1 MTFAGNTGQ
10 SGITGIAW
18 NTNHKTT
25 KQPNHKNMK
34 NFKLKRRAHGK
45 QIYQG
50 LLVVISTLIIVY
62 FMPRSE
68 SVDFVYEINKPWLYK
83 QVIAP
88 FSFPIYKSDSLM
100 RHEQDSIKHAFIP
113 YYKMNETVKIKMK
126 KRLASHK
133 QQEWSGP
140 NSMLYIQYINS
151 KVDSIYNQGII
162 ATEEYDELMSNG
174 KHAIRVV
181 EGRNARIKEVQSLF
195 TPRTAYEFLMEVD
208 TSRFSR
214 LVMQHFNLTD
224 IIQPNI
230 NPDIEKTTAELA
242 DNMRG
247 VSGAIGMVE
256 SGQKII
262 DRGEIVD
269 EYKAAIIESLK
280 REANKQHKDTST
292 ILTFSFFG
300 QCGLV
305 LFMTLTLLSFLNL
318 FRADYFDKIGTSIL
332 LFGLLTLFCSIA
344 GWMVSH
350 SFYHIMILPCCM
362 VPIIIRVFMDSRTAY
377 MFHCVMVIIIS
388 SFLKEQ
394 YDFVIM
400 QLTSGMVAIQTLREL
415 SQRSQIIRSAAV
427 ITLTY
432 FVVYISMTF
441 IQNDSADISRSHLI
455 YMIINGI
462 LLLFTYPL
470 LYLLEKTFGF
480 VSDVTLVELSNINNE
495 LLQKMSEIAPGTFQH
510 SMQVANLSSEV
521 AKKIGARS
529 QLVRTGA
536 LYHDIGKIER
546 PAFFTENQSGGVSP
560 HSKLTSERSAEVI
573 IDHIDNGLALADK
586 YNLPAMIKNFIT
598 THHGVSKTKFFYIT
612 WKNEHPGE
620 EPDPSLFTYPGPN
633 PSTKEQAILMMA
645 DSVEAASR
653 SLKEYTEESISNL
666 VDKIIEGQ
674 KSEGYFNEC
683 DITFKDIAIAKEVF
697 KEKLKIV
704 YHTRI
709 SYPELNEKK

>member
-1 MTFAGNTGQ
+1 
-10 SGITGIAW
+10 
-18 NTNHKTT
+18 
-25 KQPNHKNMK
+25 MK

-50 LLVVISTLIIVY
+50 LLVVLSTLIIVY

-68 SVDFVYEINKPWLYK
+68 TVDYVYDVGKPWLYK

-88 FSFPIYKSDSLM
+88 FSFPIYKSDSIM
-100 RHEQDSIKHAFIP
+100 RQEQDSIKRAIVP
-113 YYKMNETVKIKMK
+113 YYTMDETVKTKMQ
-126 KRLASHK
+126 KRLANHK

-140 NSMLYIQYINS
+140 NSMMYIQYIKS
-151 KVDSIYNQGII
+151 KVDSIYKQGII
-162 ATEEYDELMSNG
+162 GTEEFDELMIDG
-174 KHAIRVV
+174 KQVIRVV
-181 EGRNARIKEVQSLF
+181 EGRNARTVLVQSLF
-195 TPRTAYEFLMEVD
+195 TPRTAYEYLMEVD
-208 TSRFSR
+208 TSKFSR
-214 LVMQHFNLTD
+214 LVMQHFNLSD
-224 IIQPNI
+224 IIQSNI
-230 NPDIEKTTAELA
+230 KPDVEKTNAELA
-242 DNMRG
+242 SRLSD
-247 VSGAIGMVE
+247 VSGAIGMVA

-262 DRGEIVD
+262 DRGDMVD
-269 EYKAAIIESLK
+269 EYKAAILESLK

-292 ILTFSFFG
+292 FLTFSFFG
-300 QCGLV
+300 QCTLV
-305 LFMTLTLLSFLNL
+305 FFMMLTLLSFLNL
-318 FRADYFDKIGTSIL
+318 FRADYFDKLGPSIL
-332 LFGLLTLFCSIA
+332 LFSSITLFCSIA

-362 VPIIIRVFMDSRTAY
+362 VPIVIRVFMDSRTAF
-377 MFHCVMVIIIS
+377 MFHCVMIIIIS

-400 QLTSGMVAIQTLREL
+400 QLTAGMVAIQTLREL
-415 SQRSQIIRSAAV
+415 SQRSQIIRSAVV
-427 ITLTY
+427 ITLSY
-432 FVVYISMTF
+432 LVVYTSITF
-441 IQNDSADISRSHLI
+441 IENDSADISRSHLI
-455 YMIINGI
+455 YMVVNGV

-470 LYLLEKTFGF
+470 LYLLEKLFGF

-495 LLQKMSEIAPGTFQH
+495 LLQRMSEVAPGTFQH

-546 PAFFTENQSGGVSP
+546 PAFFTENQSGSVSP
-560 HSKLTSERSAEVI
+560 HSKLTPERSAEVI
-573 IDHIDNGLALADK
+573 IDHIDNGLSLADK
-586 YNLPAMIKNFIT
+586 YNLPATIKNFIT

-620 EPDPSLFTYPGPN
+620 EPDPTKFTYPGPN

-653 SLKEYTEESISNL
+653 SLKEYTEESISSI
-666 VDKIIEGQ
+666 VDKVIDSQ

-683 DITFKDIAIAKEVF
+683 AITFKDIAIAKEVF